1 MSSIVLNQSEYE
13 KRFVQI
19 HNLPVFDL
27 VIYRLLTRK
36 RANITNELSY
46 KYDGEKYY
54 RPATVQVIDYDEI
67 IVTTDYGV
75 DVGRITQYFV
85 RLLD

>member
-1 MSSIVLNQSEYE
+1 VTGTRNNTQESYSILNILN
-13 KRFVQI
+13 F
-19 HNLPVFDL
+19 VFDL

-54 RPATVQVIDYDEI
+54 RPATLQVIDYDEI